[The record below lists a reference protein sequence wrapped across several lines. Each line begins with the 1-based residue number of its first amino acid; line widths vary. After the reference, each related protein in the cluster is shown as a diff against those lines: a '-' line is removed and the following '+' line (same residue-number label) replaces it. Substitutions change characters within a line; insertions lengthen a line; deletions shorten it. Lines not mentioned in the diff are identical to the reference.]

1 MAKIYIYLFSRG
13 IWGRNGIF
21 KKARKYFNIC
31 KKYQKGNNYQMI
43 KGVAQTAR
51 LSIRNGNSFTLNTKT
66 QWRKP

>member
-1 MAKIYIYLFSRG
+1 MYIYIHFPEEYGVGMEYLRKHVNIS
-13 IWGRNGIF
+13 IF
-21 KKARKYFNIC
+21 A

-66 QWRKP
+66 Q